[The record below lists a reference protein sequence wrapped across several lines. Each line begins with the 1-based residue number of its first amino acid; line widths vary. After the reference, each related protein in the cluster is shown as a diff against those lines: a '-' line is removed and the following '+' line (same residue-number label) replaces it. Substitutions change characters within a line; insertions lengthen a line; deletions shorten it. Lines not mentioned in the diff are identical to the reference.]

1 MIKDSTY
8 TYDPLNITIPEY
20 FGKNP
25 PNVHSQIYLSG
36 I

>member
-25 PNVHSQIYLSG
+25 PNMYTLRFI
-36 I
+36 